1 MQKCIKSNI
10 HNRSA
15 ADIEK
20 AYHDWKEA
28 PAHYIQVDFSSLL
41 KEPEPDS
48 HCENVSNDSE
58 IIDDVAD
65 NTNSSTQDQLGEVS
79 ISFQIF
85 VFFVSPE
92 QASLFMNFCVFV
104 ILGHF

>member
-1 MQKCIKSNI
+1 MQKCIKNNI

-20 AYHDWKEA
+20 AYLEWKEA
-28 PAHYIQVDFSSLL
+28 PAHYVQIDFSSLL

-58 IIDDVAD
+58 IKENVVD
-65 NTNSSTQDQLGEVS
+65 NTDDSTQDQIGEVR
-79 ISFQIF
+79 FCLQT
-85 VFFVSPE
+85 SP
-92 QASLFMNFCVFV
+92 ATCK
-104 ILGHF
+104 